1 MTRPAPT
8 PPPRW
13 ARVAAHAAALTP
25 LPSALW
31 RLSLVLGFSG
41 GYTEQGLVN
50 LNVSGLG
57 WISLV
62 VLSVLTEV
70 LALLTLGLVQ
80 PWGDAFPRWVPYLGG
95 RSIAP
100 KPVVVAA
107 SAGALVLTVLW
118 AQLLFWWHIPHPD
131 MASTGA
137 NLVGFL
143 YLPLVAW
150 GPLLALV
157 TVSYARRHRTAHDQ
171 RAQLDPVRIRRR
183 PRSRSTHGGPT

>member
-1 MTRPAPT
+1 M
-8 PPPRW
+8 
-13 ARVAAHAAALTP
+13 AAHAAALTP

-80 PWGDAFPRWVPYLGG
+80 PCGDAFPRWVPYLGG
-95 RSIAP
+95 RSIAR
-100 KPVVVAA
+100 KPVVVVA
-107 SAGALVLTVLW
+107 SASALVLTVLW
-118 AQLLFWWHIPHPD
+118 AQMLFWWHIPHPD
-131 MASTGA
+131 MTSTGA

-171 RAQLDPVRIRRR
+171 RAQLDPVRSHVR
-183 PRSRSTHGGPT
+183 PR